1 MPVNIIYIV
10 YPPIDRYTIL
20 IAEKIDLSF
29 LLFKLSHFS
38 ITPQNTVTDTQIN
51 IDFPPKI

>member
-1 MPVNIIYIV
+1 LPVNIIYIV